1 MPDFLTSLTYWS
13 WWILA
18 VLFVIVEILAPG
30 AHFLWLGL
38 AAGAVGFIVLIIPG
52 MGWELQVTIFA
63 VLSVV
68 SIVAGRT
75 YLRRNPLQTED
86 SNLNRRGEQYVGRV
100 FTLVEP
106 IVNGA
111 GKLIVDDT
119 TWKIEGDDLAA
130 GTKVRV
136 TGVDGTSLTVVEDDV

>member
-1 MPDFLTSLTYWS
+1 MTYLS

-38 AAGAVGFIVLIIPG
+38 AAAAVGFVVLIIPG
-52 MGWELQVTIFA
+52 MGWEFQVTIFA

-68 SIVAGRT
+68 SIVAGRS
-75 YLRRNPLQTED
+75 YLRRNPLKTED

-100 FTLVEP
+100 FTLAEP
-106 IVNGA
+106 IVNGT
-111 GKLIVDDT
+111 GKIVVDDT
-119 TWKIEGDDLAA
+119 TWRIEGDDLPA
-130 GTKVRV
+130 GTKVRI
-136 TGVDGTSLTVVEDDV
+136 TGVDGTSLTVVEDDA